1 MSNKILV
8 VGASGHAKVIV
19 ETVVREDKYTVVG
32 LLDNIRQVGDDVLGF
47 PVLGSEEN
55 LSELIERY
63 SIHGLLIAIGD
74 NFQRFQM
81 YERLSAAHPGLEMVS
96 AIHPQASVSPS
107 AVCGPGTVIM
117 AGAVVNAESRTGNCC
132 IINTRAS
139 LDHDCHMSDFSSI
152 APGVAVGGSCTIGY
166 RSSVGI
172 GAVLKHG
179 VILGDDTVV
188 GAGAVVLK
196 SFGDKKVVFGVP
208 AMEIRGRSIS
218 EAYL

>member
-19 ETVVREDKYTVVG
+19 ETVVQEDKYTVAG
-32 LLDNIRQVGDDVLGF
+32 LLDNIRQAGDEVLGF

-55 LSELIERY
+55 LRELIERY

-74 NFQRFQM
+74 NFQRSQM
-81 YERLSAAHPGLEMVS
+81 YERLSTAHPQLEMVS

-107 AVCGPGTVIM
+107 AVYGPGTVIM
-117 AGAVVNAESRTGNCC
+117 AGAVVNAESRIGKCC
-132 IINTRAS
+132 IVNTRAS

-152 APGVAVGGSCTIGY
+152 APGVAVGGSCKIG
-166 RSSVGI
+166 RRTSVGI

-179 VILGDDTVV
+179 VSLGDDTVV
-188 GAGAVVLK
+188 GAGAVVLN
-196 SFGDKKVVFGVP
+196 SFGDEKVVFGVP
-208 AMEIRGRSIS
+208 AREIRGRSIS